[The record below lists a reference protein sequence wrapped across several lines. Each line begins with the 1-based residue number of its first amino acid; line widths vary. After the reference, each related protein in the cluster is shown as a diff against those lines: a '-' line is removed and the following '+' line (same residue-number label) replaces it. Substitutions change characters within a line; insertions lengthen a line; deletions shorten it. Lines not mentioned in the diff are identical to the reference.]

1 MHLSTRYAHL
11 FLPGLCVSGRRFP
24 PDLLIA
30 CGERRAYDGGMKE
43 TIATE
48 AAESAITRQ
57 LALVAGA
64 LEDCFAKA
72 QAITNDN
79 EYGHKRGAEFH
90 SAVIL
95 LKASARLGLALARIK
110 GEFNQN
116 IRVHKGEGEARSV
129 KGGRKGP
136 AELFERRTPEA

>member
-1 MHLSTRYAHL
+1 
-11 FLPGLCVSGRRFP
+11 
-24 PDLLIA
+24 
-30 CGERRAYDGGMKE
+30 MKE

-48 AAESAITRQ
+48 AAEAAITRQ

-72 QAITNDN
+72 QVIPGPD
-79 EYGHKRGAEFH
+79 EYGYKRASEFQ

-95 LKASARLGLALARIK
+95 LKASAKLGLALARIK

-116 IRVHKGEGEARSV
+116 IRVDHGEGGS
-129 KGGRKGP
+129 RKRGSNG
-136 AELFERRTPEA
+136 

>member
-1 MHLSTRYAHL
+1 
-11 FLPGLCVSGRRFP
+11 VRFP
-24 PDLLIA
+24 PDLLVA
-30 CGERRAYDGGMKE
+30 RGGGRTYDGGMKE

-48 AAESAITRQ
+48 AAEAAITRQ

-72 QAITNDN
+72 QVIPGPD
-79 EYGHKRGAEFH
+79 EYGYKRASEFQ

-95 LKASARLGLALARIK
+95 LKASAKLGLALARIK

-116 IRVHKGEGEARSV
+116 IRVDHGEGGS
-129 KGGRKGP
+129 RKRGSNG
-136 AELFERRTPEA
+136 